1 MTAFASTQLD
11 THHSGSAG
19 TGVWFRAMRAVPV
32 IVAVY
37 LTATAHAAPHV
48 LDVRVVS
55 IADGDSLTVR
65 DSNGVTHG
73 VRLLGIDAPEH
84 GQPYG
89 RQSKESLVRIALD
102 EDVRIEWSE
111 RDDYGRLVAKL
122 WVVPADAPC
131 RSASC
136 PRTLDAGYAQVV
148 GGMAWHF
155 KRYERDQSPED
166 RHRYADA
173 ETEARARKVGLW
185 RDPAAAPPW
194 DWRRG
199 LVNGPVKKS
208 RRDICHAPESPTYRS
223 VTRFTSYPTVEAC
236 LASGGRL
243 PKPSGG

>member
-1 MTAFASTQLD
+1 
-11 THHSGSAG
+11 
-19 TGVWFRAMRAVPV
+19 MRALP
-32 IVAVY
+32 ILVAS
-37 LTATAHAAPHV
+37 LCLSTAARGAPHA
-48 LDVRVVS
+48 LDVHVVS
-55 IADGDSLTVR
+55 VADGDSLTVR

-73 VRLLGIDAPEH
+73 VRLLGIDAPEQ

-89 RQSKESLVRIALD
+89 RQSKDSLVRMTLG
-102 EDVRIEWSE
+102 EDVRIEWSL

-122 WVVPADAPC
+122 LAVPADAPC
-131 RSASC
+131 QSASC
-136 PRTLDAGYAQVV
+136 PRTLDVGHAQVLS
-148 GGMAWHF
+148 GMAWHF
-155 KRYERDQSPED
+155 KRYERDQGVED

-173 ETEARARKVGLW
+173 ETEARIRKIGLW
-185 RDPAAAPPW
+185 HDAAPAPPW

-208 RRDICHAPESPTYRS
+208 RRDICHAPDSPTYRS